1 MSLFVVP
8 DLLAAAA
15 GDLAVIEQAL
25 SAGNAAAA
33 VPTARV
39 TAAAADEV
47 SEAIAALFGAYAQ
60 QYQVISA
67 QAMTFHHR
75 LVLSLGASAGSF
87 AFAEATNASAVQS
100 VGQALLAVINAPT

>member
-75 LVLSLGASAGSF
+75 LVLSWARAREASHS
-87 AFAEATNASAVQS
+87 
-100 VGQALLAVINAPT
+100 LKRPTRRPCNRSGRLC

>member
-33 VPTARV
+33 VPTAGV

-47 SEAIAALFGAYAQ
+47 SER
-60 QYQVISA
+60 SRRCSER
-67 QAMTFHHR
+67 MPSNTR
-75 LVLSLGASAGSF
+75 
-87 AFAEATNASAVQS
+87 
-100 VGQALLAVINAPT
+100 